1 LKKVK
6 QSEIITSHNDLSRHT
21 SSTKN
26 IHRQLSPNKIFSI
39 EMQKSS
45 LQAIKQKLQKYGIN
59 APKNTESNQSRV
71 NLNRSEKYP

>member
-1 LKKVK
+1 
-6 QSEIITSHNDLSRHT
+6 
-21 SSTKN
+21 
-26 IHRQLSPNKIFSI
+26 
-39 EMQKSS
+39 MQKSS